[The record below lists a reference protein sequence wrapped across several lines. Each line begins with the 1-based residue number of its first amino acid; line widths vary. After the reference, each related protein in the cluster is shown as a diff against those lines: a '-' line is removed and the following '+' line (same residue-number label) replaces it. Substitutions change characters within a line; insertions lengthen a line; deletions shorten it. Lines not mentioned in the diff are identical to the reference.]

1 MKNLR
6 NLIVLTVLAFTLNAC
21 AQTKKEVVKETANQ
35 LSKELPKK
43 ETTLAMNK
51 NTLDANI
58 NANLDDKI
66 VKKKVKL
73 TKEALST
80 IKETENLLQLV
91 DKKDKKKALKKGK
104 ELIGSLELILAKD
117 PSLALIPVNINYVK
131 EEFVSDIAEV
141 RKVTQAAKKAM
152 DDGYFRVAS
161 DLLKDLRSEMVINT
175 YLIPTATYPSAISK
189 ATLLVEES
197 KFDDAKAVLQEVL
210 GTIVVEKTVLPL
222 PILNAEQM
230 IFEAEKIDAK
240 DHKNIKK
247 VINLLKNADYQLQL
261 AEELGYGKKDKD
273 YKIFTESIKQLKESV
288 TNKEDSSSKFIKL
301 KEKIKSF
308 KNRLFNKKESK

>member
-51 NTLDANI
+51 DSIDANI
-58 NANLDDKI
+58 NANLDEEI
-66 VKKKVKL
+66 VKKKVEI

-80 IKETENLLQLV
+80 INETEKLLQLV

-117 PSLALIPVNINYVK
+117 PSLALIPVSMNYVK
-131 EEFVSDIAEV
+131 EEFVNDIAVV
-141 RKVTQAAKKAM
+141 RKITQAAKKAM
-152 DDGYFRVAS
+152 DDGYYRVAS
-161 DLLKDLRSEMVINT
+161 DLLKDLRSEMIINT

-189 ATLLVEES
+189 ATLLVEEN
-197 KFDDAKAVLQEVL
+197 KYNDAKAVLQEVL
-210 GTIVVEKTVLPL
+210 GTVVIEKTVLPL

-240 DHKNIKK
+240 NHDNIDD

-261 AEELGYGKKDKD
+261 AEELGYGKKDKE
-273 YKIFTESIKQLKESV
+273 YKVFTESIKELKQSV
-288 TNKEDSSSKFIKL
+288 TNKEDSSGKFTKL
-301 KEKIKSF
+301 KEKIKTF
-308 KNRLFNKKESK
+308 QKRLFRIKENN